1 MTLLDT
7 LRTLAPWATGIG
19 LAALL
24 DRIRGHEARP
34 AGLADH
40 LQWAAVAAPGVI
52 QNRDRALSR
61 TWRYQGVDT
70 RVAAPSELN
79 RLSTALS
86 QALSRLGSGCMLHLD
101 AIRRPVRPPAPG
113 PHFPS
118 PLSRLFD
125 EERRGLFE
133 DGAAFESQFFL
144 TLTLAAPQ
152 QRQETLQRI
161 FVEDPTASLD
171 PPSTSLLLRLEE
183 SSEILEAQLGRLLAL
198 RHLSTTE
205 QLTYFHFCLTGLEHP
220 IAEPASGQLVA
231 NALCDQ
237 ELIGG
242 WKPRIGQQH
251 IRVVRLNAYPTTT
264 TQPAMLDPLTDLPR
278 AYRWSTR
285 LMIVSPEEADKK
297 VKNLQWMWYT
307 RRQDARTRLRRAVSA
322 NSPAPDADE
331 REIFEDRSARAM
343 AADSAELLERLHG
356 HTEVLCAYTTK
367 VVIHASR
374 AEEAEATASECM
386 QALNRRGFG
395 AALEASNT
403 LDGWLGSLPAH
414 GRADLR
420 RDPIPSLNV
429 ADLLPVTGSWSGH
442 ATVPS
447 RYFPENSPA
456 LMWTLTEGA
465 TPFRFNLHSQDVF
478 HALLLGPTG
487 AGKSYLTSHLAL
499 QFLRYPQAQVFV
511 FDKGYSSF
519 LPCLAAGGVHY
530 DIASPRSAS
539 RPFQPLRHI
548 DDEAEYTWAVSW
560 LDTLLRLQGLE
571 TRAAE
576 RGALERALQLVAT
589 EEPDHRTLDA
599 LLIQLADPRIQAHL
613 RPYCEGGSLERLLN
627 GASDPLQESHF
638 LAFELGHIL
647 DADPRALVPV
657 QLYLAHAL
665 AKRRSTARPTLLIW
679 DEAWRA
685 LEDPYCRGW
694 IKNDLATA
702 RKQNC
707 GVVLITQSI
716 AQLVEPELRTL
727 VDEAAQTK
735 VYLPNPAASKPET
748 RQLYQ
753 ALGLSERQCQLVA
766 TMTPKRD
773 YLYASREGAR
783 LFQLGHTE
791 LAEALLSP
799 PPNTTEEA
807 LVERIHALRKQE
819 GERWLA
825 SYLRQ
830 RGCAHWAERLA
841 KEIA

>member
-1 MTLLDT
+1 MLDT

-24 DRIRGHEARP
+24 DRIRAYQPRP
-34 AGLADH
+34 SGLADN
-40 LQWAAVAAPGVI
+40 LQWAAVAAPGVL

-70 RVAAPSELN
+70 RVASPRELN
-79 RLSTALS
+79 RLSGALNR
-86 QALSRLGSGCMLHLD
+86 ALSRLGSGCMVHLD
-101 AIRRPVRPPAPG
+101 AIRRPVVPPEPG

-118 PLSRLFD
+118 PLSRFFD
-125 EERRGLFE
+125 EERYALFS
-133 DGAAFESQFFL
+133 GSAAFESQFFL
-144 TLTLAAPQ
+144 TLTLAAPE
-152 QRQETLQRI
+152 QRTETLQRL
-161 FVEDPTASLD
+161 FVEDPTARLGQQHSSLI
-171 PPSTSLLLRLEE
+171 LRLD
-183 SSEILEAQLGRLLAL
+183 EISDALEAQLGRLLSL
-198 RHLSTTE
+198 RRLTSVE
-205 QLTYFHFCLTGLEHP
+205 QLSYFHRCLTGLDHP
-220 IAEPASGQLVA
+220 IAEPAAGHLVA
-231 NALCDQ
+231 NALSDQ

-242 WKPRIGQQH
+242 WKPRIGNLH
-251 IRVVRLNAYPTTT
+251 IRVVRLNAYPSTT
-264 TQPAMLDPLTDLPR
+264 TQPAMLDPLTDLPC

-285 LMIVSPEEADKK
+285 LLIVSPEEADKK
-297 VKNLQWMWYT
+297 VKNLQWMWYA

-322 NSPAPDADE
+322 NSAAPDPDE

-343 AADSAELLERLHG
+343 ATDSAELLERLHG

-367 VVIHASR
+367 VVIHAPH
-374 AEEAEATASECM
+374 AAEAEATAADCI
-386 QALNRRGFG
+386 QALTRRGFG
-395 AALEASNT
+395 AALESSNT

-414 GRADLR
+414 GTADLR

-456 LMWTLTEGA
+456 LMWTFTEGA
-465 TPFRFNLHSQDVF
+465 TPFRFNLHTQDVF

-499 QFLRYPQAQVFV
+499 QFLRYPRAQVFV

-530 DIASPRSAS
+530 DIASARKAS
-539 RPFQPLRHI
+539 LPFQPLRHI
-548 DDEAEYTWAVSW
+548 DDEAERTWAVGW

-576 RGALERALQLVAT
+576 RGALERALHLVAT

-599 LLIQLADPRIQAHL
+599 LLIQLADPRIQGHL

-627 GASDPLQESHF
+627 GSRDPLEESHF

-665 AKRRSTARPTLLIW
+665 AKRRSQARPTLLIW

-735 VYLPNPAASKPET
+735 VYLPNPAATKPET

-753 ALGLSERQCQLVA
+753 ALGLSERQCHLVA

-773 YLYASREGAR
+773 YLYASREGTR
-783 LFQLGHTE
+783 LFQLGSTE

-807 LVERIHALRKQE
+807 LVDRIHALREQE
-819 GERWLA
+819 GDGWLPA
-825 SYLRQ
+825 YLRQ
-830 RGCAHWAERLA
+830 RGCEHWAERLE